1 MKESYVKFK
10 SYSILS
16 TLSKEMVSAVK
27 EMYQIHMMLL
37 DRDKRN
43 VWFHVSDRVNP
54 NNRFYIQLTI
64 IPNIKLINGFVDT
77 IPGFRSDKMVY
88 DIQYELK
95 MNFINSTDEEYKL
108 VSLIFEDVLNDES
121 ENNPFIPL
129 IPNLKTFFVLSNNDI
144 VYLSK
149 YILDITCFS
158 PQYIRKEVESDN
170 YEAQIQYPEFN
181 FANLRLL
188 RSPHEEY
195 LCIGFEYSV
204 GYYVFP
210 NREFDKVFSLSK
222 QQELD
227 IFENEQQTLYYLNFK
242 ANVKNG
248 SPIHLYDINDISHA
262 MQALKSL
269 KEAMMNMDVMRYIDG
284 LIKESIKK
292 SNEFLLWESG
302 GPIKPRLIKIYK
314 TIDPR
319 CFIPVGR

>member
-1 MKESYVKFK
+1 MKDKFVDLK
-10 SYSILS
+10 SYDILPE
-16 TLSKEMVSAVK
+16 EMRSAVK

-37 DRDKRN
+37 DKDKRN
-43 VWFHVSDRVNP
+43 IWFHVSDRVNP
-54 NNRFYIQLTI
+54 NNRFYIHLTI

-95 MNFINSTDEEYKL
+95 MNFIDSVNEEYPL
-108 VSLIFEDVLNDES
+108 VSLIFEDALNDES

-129 IPNLKTFFVLSNNDI
+129 IPNLKTFFVLSNDDI
-144 VYLSK
+144 VYLSR
-149 YILDITCFS
+149 YILDIACFS
-158 PQYIRKEVESDN
+158 PQYIRKEDESGN

-181 FANLRLL
+181 FNNLRLL

-204 GYYVFP
+204 GWYVFP

-222 QQELD
+222 HQELD
-227 IFENEQQTLYYLNFK
+227 IFENDCHILYYLNFK
-242 ANVKNG
+242 ADVKNR
-248 SPIHLYDINDISHA
+248 SPIPLYDINDVSHA

-269 KEAMMNMDVMRYIDG
+269 KETMMNMDVMMYIDG
-284 LIKESIKK
+284 LIQESIKK
-292 SNEFLLWESG
+292 SNNSLLWESS

-314 TIDPR
+314 TINPL
-319 CFIPVGR
+319 CFIPASI